1 MLSPFLQDREVILPD
16 ERQLVPDTLAV
27 PYRWV
32 CSLDVRHSDQPL
44 ARGSGVLIG
53 PRQVLTAAHNLYRP
67 DGSSPSSV
75 YVAPARNGRSNPFG
89 RTKAVAFS
97 VTGPFLTGSRTGS
110 RFDFA
115 VVTLERDVSTLTHT
129 ALGGRPLGH
138 WGHPTNGHGTA
149 VRPLASTFLSGKRVV
164 VCGYP
169 GDWCGRAR
177 LDPDRGCSEDD
188 QATVPLV
195 HNGSASFPAGLPGT
209 MLHTA
214 DTHKG
219 QSGSPVWIKFSN
231 GSRYLV
237 GVHVDAHRVIDAAT
251 GRQRPVTA
259 NRAVHLTPEVLQVV
273 RQWSP

>member
-1 MLSPFLQDREVILPD
+1 MLSPFVQDREVILRD

-27 PYRWV
+27 PYRWI
-32 CSLDVRHSDQPL
+32 CSLDVRHPGRPL

-67 DGSSPSSV
+67 DGASPSSV
-75 YVAPARNGRSNPFG
+75 HVAPARNGRSTPFG

-97 VTGPFLTGSRTGS
+97 VTSTFLTGSRIGG

-115 VVTLERDVSTLTHT
+115 VVTLERDVSTLTHR
-129 ALGGRPLGH
+129 ALGGRPLGY
-138 WGHPTNGHGTA
+138 WGHPTHGHGTV
-149 VRPLASTFLSGKRVV
+149 VRPLASTFLTGKRVV

-169 GDWCGRAR
+169 GDWCGRGR
-177 LDPDRGCSEDD
+177 LDPARGCSEED

-195 HNGSASFPAGLPGT
+195 HNGSASFPAGLPGVL
-209 MLHTA
+209 LHTA
-214 DTHKG
+214 DTHQG
-219 QSGSPVWIKFSN
+219 QSGSPVWIRFSN

-237 GVHVDAHRVIDAAT
+237 GVHVDAHRVVDAGT

-259 NRAVHLTPEVLQVV
+259 NRAVHLTADVLQVV